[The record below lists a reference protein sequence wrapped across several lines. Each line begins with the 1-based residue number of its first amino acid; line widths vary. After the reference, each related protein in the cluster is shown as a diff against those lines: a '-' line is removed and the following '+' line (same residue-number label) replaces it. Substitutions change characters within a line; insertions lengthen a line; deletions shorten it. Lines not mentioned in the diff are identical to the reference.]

1 MPQNQFQINKYIR
14 MALSF
19 LVGVLGV
26 AIFFADSIDYLVG
39 LG

>member
-1 MPQNQFQINKYIR
+1 MPEKQFQVNKYIR

-26 AIFFADSIDYLVG
+26 NRLDQAWP
-39 LG
+39 